1 MPMLPRGALA
11 RRRVRRAYMFGW
23 EMEHRTASSNLHG
36 TLRDGSGAPGHRS
49 HSEHDPA
56 MAELVF
62 AGFGRRITIISGLL
76 LVLACAVTW
85 LVIGQGQARVIE
97 YQAREVAEIVTR
109 MAASARSTYA
119 QHIAEKMRA
128 EGAGPQADYLHIK
141 GAVPLPAQ
149 FLKLMGQ
156 RASDESA
163 GLFRYKP
170 LSKWNLEESQGLMDE
185 FQRWA
190 WSQLELQDQAEPNGP
205 IDWNPVW
212 RIETHNGARTLR
224 YLQADPAVAQ
234 SCVDCHNLL
243 EQRPDIINRRIRAGQ
258 PATKQWRLHQLLGA
272 IEVDIPL
279 AKVEDLAR
287 DQSNYTLI
295 VISGVIA
302 TGMLIIGFF
311 LFTDISQARTMARRL
326 AWQARHDTLTELHN
340 RPVFEHHL
348 ATLIGRVK
356 NAGSQHALLFLNL
369 DQFKIINDACGHSAG
384 DALLQQLG
392 ALLKSQLRGGDMLA
406 RIGGD
411 EFGIALENCNLE
423 FARKIAENLRQAAR
437 DFRYTFG
444 RRSFEIGISI
454 GLVGITNGSESVSN
468 LLSAAD
474 VACHTAKSA
483 GRNRIHVLHP
493 DDAEMHRHRS
503 EVQWV
508 SGITRALEEGRMR
521 LVVQEAVQLPERVH
535 GKVYQEIL
543 LRMIDEQGSPI
554 PTGTLIAAAERF
566 NLMGVI
572 DRWVIR
578 TTFALI
584 HQGKLKANADNVVA
598 INLSGNSINDEDV
611 LEFVRAQ
618 LKSFKIPAAHICFE
632 ITETAAIHN
641 IEKAGLFIR
650 TLKAEGCQFA
660 LDDFGAGASSFGY
673 LKHLPVDYLKIDG
686 IFVRDFEK
694 DSINR
699 AMVEAVAK
707 IGRVIG
713 IATIAEW
720 VESETVLDQIRDIG
734 IDFAQG
740 YAVSRPRSLDVVEI
754 VPQKN

>member
-1 MPMLPRGALA
+1 MERPVIGINTRGSP
-11 RRRVRRAYMFGW
+11 GD
-23 EMEHRTASSNLHG
+23 
-36 TLRDGSGAPGHRS
+36 DGSV
-49 HSEHDPA
+49 PA
-56 MAELVF
+56 NQYHAQKGTAGTELVF
-62 AGFGRRITIISGLL
+62 AGFGRRSAVISGVLMLL
-76 LVLACAVTW
+76 ASAVTW
-85 LVIGQGQARVIE
+85 QVVSQGQARVVE
-97 YQAREVAEIVTR
+97 YQAREVAEVVTR

-119 QHIAEKMRA
+119 QHVAEKLRA
-128 EGAGPQADYLHIK
+128 DGTGPNAEYVHIK

-156 RASDESA
+156 RASDEST
-163 GLFRYKP
+163 GLFRYQP
-170 LSKWNLEESQGLMDE
+170 LSKWNLDESQGLMDE

-190 WSQLELQDQAEPNGP
+190 WSQLELQDQAEPRGP
-205 IDWNPVW
+205 IDWIPIW
-212 RIETHNGARTLR
+212 RIENVNGARMLR
-224 YLQADPAVAQ
+224 YLRADPAVAQ
-234 SCVDCHNLL
+234 SCVDCHNAL
-243 EQRPDIINRRIRAGQ
+243 EQRPDIIKRRIRFGQ
-258 PATKQWRLHQLLGA
+258 EKNKQWRLHQLMGA
-272 IEVDIPL
+272 IEVNVPL
-279 AKVEDLAR
+279 AKVEDHAK

-295 VISGVIA
+295 VVSGVIV
-302 TGMLIIGFF
+302 TGILIIGFF
-311 LFTDISQARTMARRL
+311 LFLDISQARTMARKL

-340 RPVFEHHL
+340 RSVFEQRL
-348 ATLIGRVK
+348 ATLVERAK
-356 NAGSQHALLFLNL
+356 SDGSQHALLFLNL
-369 DQFKIINDACGHSAG
+369 DQFKMINDACGHSAG
-384 DALLQQLG
+384 DALLHQLG
-392 ALLKSQLRGGDMLA
+392 GLLKSHLRGGDMLA

-411 EFGIALENCNLE
+411 EFGIALENCSME
-423 FARKIAENLRQAAR
+423 FARNIAEILRQATR

-444 RRSFEIGISI
+444 QRSFEISISI
-454 GLVGITNGSESVSN
+454 GLVGITSESESVSG

-493 DDAEMHRHRS
+493 GDAEMHRHRS

-521 LVVQEAVQLPERVH
+521 LVVQDAVQLPERVH

-543 LRMIDEQGSPI
+543 LRMIDEHGEPI
-554 PTGTLIAAAERF
+554 PTGTIITAAERF

-578 TTFALI
+578 NTFALVQ
-584 HQGKLKANADNVVA
+584 QGKLKADADNVVA
-598 INLSGNSINDEDV
+598 INLSGNSINDEDFLV
-611 LEFVRAQ
+611 FVRAQ
-618 LKSFKIPAAHICFE
+618 LAKFKMPSAHICFE

-641 IEKAGLFIR
+641 IEKAGQFIR

-660 LDDFGAGASSFGY
+660 LDDFGAGSSSFGY

-720 VESETVLDQIRDIG
+720 VETEAVLDQLRGIG

-740 YAVSRPRSLDVVEI
+740 YAVSRPRTLDVVD
-754 VPQKN
+754 VPPEKS

>member
-1 MPMLPRGALA
+1 MPGK
-11 RRRVRRAYMFGW
+11 
-23 EMEHRTASSNLHG
+23 SI
-36 TLRDGSGAPGHRS
+36 
-49 HSEHDPA
+49 HSEHGPPT
-56 MAELVF
+56 AELVF
-62 AGFGRRITIISGLL
+62 AGFGRRIALISGVL
-76 LVLACAVTW
+76 LVLTSAVTW
-85 LVIGQGQARVIE
+85 QVVSQGQARVIE

-119 QHIAEKMRA
+119 QHIAEKLRTD
-128 EGAGPQADYLHIK
+128 GSGPHADYLHIK

-163 GLFRYKP
+163 GLFHYKP
-170 LSKWNLEESQGLMDE
+170 LSKWNLDESQGLMDE

-190 WSQLELQDQAEPNGP
+190 WAQLELQDQAEPRGP
-205 IDWNPVW
+205 INWTPIW
-212 RIETHNGARTLR
+212 RIETNNGVRTLR
-224 YLQADPAVAQ
+224 YLHADPAVAQ

-243 EQRPDIINRRIRAGQ
+243 EQRPDIINRRIRFGQ
-258 PATKQWRLHQLLGA
+258 PTNKQWRLHQLMGS
-272 IEVDIPL
+272 IEVNIPL
-279 AKVEDLAR
+279 AKVEDLAQ

-295 VISGVIA
+295 VISSVIVA
-302 TGMLIIGFF
+302 GMLIIGFF
-311 LFTDISQARTMARRL
+311 LFMDVSQARTMARRL
-326 AWQARHDTLTELHN
+326 AWQARHDTLTDLHN
-340 RPVFEHHL
+340 RSVFEQHL
-348 ATLIGRVK
+348 ATLIERVK
-356 NAGSQHALLFLNL
+356 TDGSQHALLFLNL
-369 DQFKIINDACGHSAG
+369 DQFKMINDACGHSAG

-392 ALLKSQLRGGDMLA
+392 GLLKSHLRGGDMLA

-423 FARKIAENLRQAAR
+423 FARKIAENLRQAMR
-437 DFRYTFG
+437 DFRYAFG

-454 GLVGITNGSESVSN
+454 GLVSITNGSETVSN

-493 DDAEMHRHRS
+493 GDAEMHRHRS

-521 LVVQEAVQLPERVH
+521 LVVQDAVQLPERVY

-543 LRMIDEQGSPI
+543 LRMIDEQGNPI
-554 PTGTLIAAAERF
+554 PTGTLITAAERF

-578 TTFALI
+578 TTFALVQ
-584 HQGKLKANADNVVA
+584 QGKLKANADNVVA
-598 INLSGNSINDEDV
+598 INLSGNSINDEDF

-618 LKSFKIPAAHICFE
+618 LKNFKMPSAHICFE

-641 IEKAGLFIR
+641 IEKAGVFIR
-650 TLKAEGCQFA
+650 TLKSEGCQFA

-734 IDFAQG
+734 IDYAQG
-740 YAVSRPRSLDVVEI
+740 YAVSRPRSLDVVEV
-754 VPQKN
+754 VPEKS

>member
-1 MPMLPRGALA
+1 MAVNTTGINPRPTPAVENGV
-11 RRRVRRAYMFGW
+11 RVQEPHAGQ
-23 EMEHRTASSNLHG
+23 
-36 TLRDGSGAPGHRS
+36 
-49 HSEHDPA
+49 DPA
-56 MAELVF
+56 AELVF
-62 AGFGRRITIISGLL
+62 AGLGRRLAVISG
-76 LVLACAVTW
+76 VLMVLISTVMW
-85 LVIGQGQARVIE
+85 QVMSQGQARLIE
-97 YQAREVAEIVTR
+97 YQAREVAEVVAR

-119 QHIAEKMRA
+119 QQIAEKLRRD
-128 EGAGPQADYLHIK
+128 GTGPNADYAHIS

-156 RASDESA
+156 RASEESA
-163 GLFRYKP
+163 GLFRYQP
-170 LSKWNLEESQGLMDE
+170 LSKWNLDEAQGLMDE

-190 WSQLELQDQAEPNGP
+190 WNQLELQDQAEPRGP
-205 IDWNPVW
+205 INWTPAW
-212 RIETHNGARTLR
+212 RIETRNEVRMLR
-224 YLQADPAVAQ
+224 YMRADPAVAQ

-243 EQRPDIINRRIRAGQ
+243 EQRPDIIARRTHLGQ
-258 PATKQWRLHQLLGA
+258 QNNKQWRLNQLMGA
-272 IEVDIPL
+272 IEVNVPL
-279 AKVEDLAR
+279 EKVEDLAQ
-287 DQSNYTLI
+287 DQANYTLI
-295 VISGVIA
+295 VVGGIIA

-311 LFTDISQARTMARRL
+311 LFTDISQARSMARKL
-326 AWQARHDTLTELHN
+326 TWQARHDRLTELHN
-340 RPVFEHHL
+340 RTVFEQHL
-348 ATLIGRVK
+348 ASLMARAKTD
-356 NAGSQHALLFLNL
+356 AGQHALLFLNL
-369 DQFKIINDACGHSAG
+369 DQFKIINEACGHSAG
-384 DALLQQLG
+384 DALLHQLG
-392 ALLKSQLRGGDMLA
+392 RLLKARLRGVDMLA

-411 EFGIALENCNLE
+411 EFGIALENCSME
-423 FARKIAENLRQAAR
+423 AARNVAEILRQTIR
-437 DFRYTFG
+437 DFRYTSG

-454 GLVGITNGSESVSN
+454 GLVSITRDSESVSS

-474 VACHTAKSA
+474 VACQTAKSA
-483 GRNRIHVLHP
+483 GRNRIHAVHP
-493 DDAEMHRHRS
+493 GDAEMHRHRS

-521 LVVQEAVQLPERVH
+521 LVVQDAVQLPERVH

-543 LRMIDEQGSPI
+543 LRMIDEQGNPI

-584 HQGKLKANADNVVA
+584 QQSKLKADADNVVA
-598 INLSGNSINDEDV
+598 INLSGNSINDEDF

-618 LKSFKIPAAHICFE
+618 LSSFNMPSEHICFE

-641 IEKAGLFIR
+641 IEAAGQFIR
-650 TLKAEGCQFA
+650 TLKMQGCKFA
-660 LDDFGAGASSFGY
+660 LDDFGAGSSSFGY

-720 VESETVLDQIRDIG
+720 VESESVLDQLRDIG

-740 YAVSRPRSLDVVEI
+740 YAISRPRSLDTI
-754 VPQKN
+754 DIPQQ